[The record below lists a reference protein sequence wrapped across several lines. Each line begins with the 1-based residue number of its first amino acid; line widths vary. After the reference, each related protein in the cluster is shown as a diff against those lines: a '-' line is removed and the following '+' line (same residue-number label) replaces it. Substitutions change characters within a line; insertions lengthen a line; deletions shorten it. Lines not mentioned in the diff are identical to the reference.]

1 MNEERAKTAF
11 VFGGE
16 GDEVVE
22 QFRSLVELARWSLVI
37 LLAVY
42 SFVIPI
48 FGIIFGLILM
58 KFAVV
63 PKNRSLGKL
72 CLILGIVAILIVILC
87 WLLMF
92 LVGAVGE
99 LMS

>member
-1 MNEERAKTAF
+1 MNEEQNKAAF
-11 VFGGE
+11 VFGAG
-16 GDEVVE
+16 GDEIVE
-22 QFRSLVELARWSLVI
+22 QFRGLVELARWSLVV

-72 CLILGIVAILIVILC
+72 CLILGVVAMLVVVLCYLII
-87 WLLMF
+87 F
-92 LVGAVGE
+92 LVGLAGS
-99 LMS
+99 LSS